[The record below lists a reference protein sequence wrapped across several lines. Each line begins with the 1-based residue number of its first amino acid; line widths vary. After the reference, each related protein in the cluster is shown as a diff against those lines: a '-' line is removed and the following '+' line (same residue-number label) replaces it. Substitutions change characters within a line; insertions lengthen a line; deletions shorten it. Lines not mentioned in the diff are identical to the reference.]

1 MLRRF
6 VRANPWWALL
16 AGVAIFVAGLVMAIR
31 GGSRLGWLVAAAGGF
46 VAFLALKVAGML

>member
-16 AGVAIFVAGLVMAIR
+16 GGVAIFVAGLVMAIR